1 VIVIKSISFK
11 LGLLFLIFILLIE
24 SMLFFFLYFSVINEN
39 VQNEIENLLARGR
52 SHRDVLEKNYDPTT
66 IKHVVLME
74 SEAETTVVLTDEKF
88 NIINY
93 SNAVDPQSLNLIQNS
108 DSVVISREGAIVESD
123 WKTAPY
129 LATINQIEI
138 NGKTKGY
145 VFMFLNTD
153 NIRMMIKS
161 LSQQFI
167 IVGIF
172 ATVILM
178 VTMLFLSRLITLPL
192 VNMKKVAEELTEG
205 KNNLKLDIERKDEL
219 GDLARSITKLSEDL
233 ERLKTERNDF
243 LANISHE
250 LRTPL
255 TYIKGYANI
264 LERDNLKP
272 KERKEYLSIIQEE
285 IKNVIKLV
293 KELFDLAKM
302 DENQF
307 NIVKESVQLS
317 KLLSDVITK
326 FKLAYDE
333 KNILLQLHCAENLN
347 VFVDTIRFGQV
358 ISILLDNALK
368 YSNGDTLVTVTAE
381 SIKNHIVVKIMDQGE
396 GIPQEEISM
405 IWERLHR
412 IEKSRSR
419 LTGGSGL
426 GLPIAKEII
435 HKHGGRIEVESTL
448 GKGTTFTIYLKAE

>member
-1 VIVIKSISFK
+1 
-11 LGLLFLIFILLIE
+11 
-24 SMLFFFLYFSVINEN
+24 MLFFFLYFSVINEN
-39 VQNEIENLLARGR
+39 VQNEIENLLARGK
-52 SHRDVLEKNYDPTT
+52 SHRDVLEKNYDQTT

-93 SNAVDPQSLNLIQNS
+93 SNAVDHEKLKLIQNS
-108 DSVVISREGAIVESD
+108 NSKAYSHEGAVVESN
-123 WKTAPY
+123 WNTAPY
-129 LATINQIEI
+129 LATLNPIEI
-138 NGKTKGY
+138 NGKTTGY

-172 ATVILM
+172 ATVILLA
-178 VTMLFLSRLITLPL
+178 TMLFLSRLITLPL
-192 VNMKKVAEELTEG
+192 VNMKRVAEELSEG

-264 LERDNLKP
+264 LERDNLKQ

-302 DENQF
+302 DQNQF
-307 NIVKESVQLS
+307 NIVKEKVQLS

-333 KNILLQLHCAENLN
+333 KDISLKLYCVENIN
-347 VFVDTIRFGQV
+347 VFVDSIRFGQV

-368 YSNGDTLVTVTAE
+368 YSNEDTLVTVTAE
-381 SIKNHIVVKIMDQGE
+381 SIKNYIVVKVMDQGE
-396 GIPQEEISM
+396 GIPQEEIDM

-435 HKHGGRIEVESTL
+435 NKHGGRIEVESAL

>member
-1 VIVIKSISFK
+1 VIAIKSISFK

-39 VQNEIENLLARGR
+39 VQNEIVNLLARGK
-52 SHRDVLEKNYDPTT
+52 SHRDVLEKNYDATT

-88 NIINY
+88 NVLKF
-93 SNAVDPQSLNLIQNS
+93 SNAVDQEKLKLIQNS
-108 DSVVISREGAIVESD
+108 NSKAYSHEGAIVESN
-123 WKTAPY
+123 WNTAPY
-129 LATINQIEI
+129 LATLNPIEI

-153 NIRMMIKS
+153 NIRMMIKN

-172 ATVILM
+172 ATVILL

-192 VNMKKVAEELTEG
+192 VNMKRVAEELTDG
-205 KNNLKLDIERKDEL
+205 KNSLKLDIDRKDEL

-264 LERDNLKP
+264 LERDNLQP
-272 KERKEYLSIIQEE
+272 EERKEYLSIIQEE

-302 DENQF
+302 DQNQF
-307 NIVKESVQLS
+307 NIVKEKVQLS

-333 KNILLQLHCAENLN
+333 KNILLKLNCAENLN
-347 VFVDTIRFGQV
+347 VIVDTIRFGQV

-368 YSNGDTLVTVTAE
+368 YSNEDSEVTVKAE
-381 SIKNHIVVKIMDQGE
+381 LIKSHIIVKITDQGE

-435 HKHGGRIEVESTL
+435 NKHGGRIEVESTL

>member
-1 VIVIKSISFK
+1 VIAIKSISFK

-39 VQNEIENLLARGR
+39 VQNEIVNLLARGK
-52 SHRDVLEKNYDPTT
+52 SHRDVLEKNYDATT

-88 NIINY
+88 NVLKF
-93 SNAVDPQSLNLIQNS
+93 SNAVDQEKLKLIQNS
-108 DSVVISREGAIVESD
+108 NSKAYSHEGAIVESN
-123 WKTAPY
+123 WNTAPY
-129 LATINQIEI
+129 LATLNPIEI

-153 NIRMMIKS
+153 NIRMMIKN

-172 ATVILM
+172 ATVILL

-192 VNMKKVAEELTEG
+192 VNMKRVAEELTDG
-205 KNNLKLDIERKDEL
+205 KNSLKLDIDRKDEL

-264 LERDNLKP
+264 LERDNLQP
-272 KERKEYLSIIQEE
+272 EERKEYLSIIQEE

-302 DENQF
+302 DQNQF
-307 NIVKESVQLS
+307 NIVKEKVQLS

-333 KNILLQLHCAENLN
+333 KNILLKLNCAENLN

-368 YSNGDTLVTVTAE
+368 YSNEDSEVTVKAE
-381 SIKNHIVVKIMDQGE
+381 LIKSHIIVKITDQGE

-435 HKHGGRIEVESTL
+435 NKHGGRIEVESTL